1 MDSTGPRPEQQTS
14 ARVAVEIVVDG
25 DEVTF
30 DFAGTDDQRPGTVNA
45 VEAVTVSAVAFALR
59 TATDPT
65 IPANGGALRPVRVLA
80 PPGSIVAA
88 QFPAAVGAG
97 NVEVSQRVADV
108 CLRALAEIAPD
119 RVGAASQ
126 GTMNNVL
133 VGGDGWVFYETIGGG
148 QGGRPG
154 RAGMSGVHTNMTNT
168 RDTPVEAFERAYPM
182 RVRRYTLREGSGGAG
197 RYAGGDGIERE
208 LEALEPVTVSL
219 ITERRVSA
227 PWGLGGG
234 APGAVGENWLLPAGD
249 ESRAERLADKVTI
262 ELRTGD
268 VLRIL
273 TPGGGAW
280 GPG

>member
-1 MDSTGPRPEQQTS
+1 
-14 ARVAVEIVVDG
+14 
-25 DEVTF
+25 
-30 DFAGTDDQRPGTVNA
+30 VNA

-59 TATDPT
+59 TATDPS
-65 IPANGGALRPVRVLA
+65 IPANGGALRPVHVLA
-80 PPGSIVAA
+80 PRGSIVAA
-88 QFPAAVGAG
+88 RFPAAVGAG

-108 CLRALAEIAPD
+108 CLRVLAEIAPD

-133 VGGDGWVFYETIGGG
+133 VGGDGWVFYETLGGG

-182 RVRRYTLREGSGGAG
+182 RVRRYTLRRGSGGAG
-197 RYAGGDGIERE
+197 RYPGGDGIERE

-227 PWGLGGG
+227 PWGLAGG
-234 APGAVGENWLLPAGD
+234 APGAVGENWLLPGGD
-249 ESRAERLADKVTI
+249 EDRAERLADKVTI
-262 ELRTGD
+262 ELRPGD
-268 VLRIL
+268 VLRL
-273 TPGGGAW
+273 RTPGGGAW
-280 GPG
+280 GEDRVPT